1 VENCLH
7 KIIRILLLSNL
18 TIMPLSFLYTSN
30 VPLCCSSTI
39 NQ

>member
-7 KIIRILLLSNL
+7 NINIILRLSNL
-18 TIMPLSFLYTSN
+18 TIMPLSMYTRSA
-30 VPLCCSSTI
+30 PLCCSSTI